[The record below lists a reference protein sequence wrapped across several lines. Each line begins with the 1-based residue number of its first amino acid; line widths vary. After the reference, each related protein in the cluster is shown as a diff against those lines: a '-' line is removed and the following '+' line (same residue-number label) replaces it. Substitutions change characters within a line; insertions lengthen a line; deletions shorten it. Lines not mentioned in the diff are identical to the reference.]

1 MGRMWLTT
9 VFLLVFTYSYTLQ
22 LPWIVD
28 SLLANAFVLETHN
41 VC

>member
-9 VFLLVFTYSYTLQ
+9 VFLLVFTYTLQ